1 MAAVEVNGFLA
12 ASRRAAQS
20 RHNRSDETRRRAHQT
35 VRHLHWLVMI
45 ALPPTNK
52 KPKRDFR
59 EELIVEVMEATGM
72 SREEAELAID
82 SAY

>member
-1 MAAVEVNGFLA
+1 MSGEV
-12 ASRRAAQS
+12 
-20 RHNRSDETRRRAHQT
+20 RRRARQT

-52 KPKRDFR
+52 KPARDFR
-59 EELIVEVMEATGM
+59 EELIVEVMESNGL

-82 SAY
+82 SSY

>member
-1 MAAVEVNGFLA
+1 MSPRPCVP
-12 ASRRAAQS
+12 
-20 RHNRSDETRRRAHQT
+20 
-35 VRHLHWLVMI
+35 HLHWLVMI

-59 EELIVEVMEATGM
+59 EELVVEVMESNGL